1 MNKRDST
8 DKARQ
13 YAERGGGR
21 EREHADRLLRN
32 RTIMTRV
39 CVPISQD
46 IIISK
51 S

>member
-13 YAERGGGR
+13 YAERGR